1 MRELQSWA
9 KHEQTIELRNLLR
22 DNFLEYDGVPPVPS
36 QIHRYLCTNFKELR
50 NLSKEDVELIAKAKG
65 RWYVPDPNKALD
77 LEKLREK
84 TLLREFEDYKTSKAK
99 KLKLFRTESVRVG
112 FKAAYDAKDYAT
124 IVSVAQKLPE
134 SVLQEDEKLLMYY
147 DVASMRVGE

>member
-1 MRELQSWA
+1 MPDAS
-9 KHEQTIELRNLLR
+9 H
-22 DNFLEYDGVPPVPS
+22 VP
-36 QIHRYLCTNFKELR
+36 TG
-50 NLSKEDVELIAKAKG
+50 D
-65 RWYVPDPNKALD
+65 ALPAVFPPAAS
-77 LEKLREK
+77 R
-84 TLLREFEDYKTSKAK
+84 REFLRLLTLTSAAPLTAGPLLAEVDAASKAK